1 MGSPRGHLLF
11 TFSGEPGDL
20 TEVSIGTQGN
30 IFPADAVVAFG
41 MLLDMA
47 INRGRPEL
55 SSSFRW
61 ASATVTEVLRSA
73 EVGSSERGDAQ
84 AGAIRAVVEDL
95 IRNKPEVS
103 LRAMAR
109 GVGDA

>member
-11 TFSGEPGDL
+11 TFSGEPGDPA
-20 TEVSIGTQGN
+20 EVSIGTQGD

-47 INRGRPEL
+47 INQSRSEPSL
-55 SSSFRW
+55 SFRW

-73 EVGSSERGDAQ
+73 ELRSPERGDAQ

-95 IRNKPEVS
+95 IRNRPDSARV
-103 LRAMAR
+103 MPR

>member
-1 MGSPRGHLLF
+1 M
-11 TFSGEPGDL
+11 
-20 TEVSIGTQGN
+20 SIGTQGN
-30 IFPADAVVAFG
+30 ISPADAVVVFG

-47 INRGRPEL
+47 INQGRPEL

-73 EVGSSERGDAQ
+73 ELRSPERGDAQ

-95 IRNKPEVS
+95 IRNKPDS
-103 LRAMAR
+103 AR
-109 GVGDA
+109 VMPGGVGDA